1 MLCESEIEDA
11 VFEHSCSEFNSN
23 AASST
28 EEDETPRQNS
38 AVSTVCVKAKQFC
51 KKVNIFL

>member
-11 VFEHSCSEFNSN
+11 VFEHSCSEFDPN

-28 EEDETPRQNS
+28 EEDETQRQNS
-38 AVSTVCVKAKQFC
+38 DVSTVCVKAKQFC